1 VRNGREL
8 QRRLERL
15 EDQIAP
21 SAEPQ
26 VLEVRFISPAT
37 REVVKTL
44 SFSIAA
50 TPRGNVRGKTK
61 NVRGSSARW
70 K

>member
-26 VLEVRFISPAT
+26 LLEVRFISPAT

-50 TPRGNVRGKTK
+50 DTSRERQGKD
-61 NVRGSSARW
+61 
-70 K
+70 